1 MRHRVSQTNYGRA
14 DRALGTMQRLMFENT
29 RLNRLCMEA
38 RGMAARYELMLREG
52 DHRIKNSLQVVASLL
67 GLQARR
73 ETTDAAREAIH
84 AAAARIQ
91 AVARI
96 HDALQLNGGGDAPDI
111 GALIATMSASLRDM
125 AGAPRSIEISVRAQ
139 SIKVPLTLAQPLV
152 LAVNEL
158 VINALRHAFPDDRTG
173 AIMITV
179 ARDCDGLR
187 IDVSDNGVGL
197 PAGYAAGD
205 GYGMTLVRAM
215 IAKIGGRL
223 DVETSSGARFTL
235 SAPLAR
241 PAAPMAQAHAVA
253 DLSQAMALR

>member
-1 MRHRVSQTNYGRA
+1 MRHIPQTNYGRI
-14 DRALGTMQRLMFENT
+14 DRSFGAMQRLMFENA
-29 RLNRLCMEA
+29 RLNNLCMEA
-38 RGMAARYELMLREG
+38 RNMAAQYELMLREG

-73 ETTDAAREAIH
+73 ETSDAARAGIH

-96 HDALQLNGGGDAPDI
+96 HDALQLDGGGAAPDI

-125 AGAPRSIEISVRAQ
+125 AGAPLSIEIIVRVQ
-139 SIKVPLTLAQPLV
+139 PIKVPLTLAQPLV

-158 VINALRHAFPDDRTG
+158 VLNALRHAFPDGRRG
-173 AIMITV
+173 AIMVTV
-179 ARDCDGLR
+179 TRDCDGVR
-187 IDVSDNGVGL
+187 ITVSDNGVGL
-197 PAGYAAGD
+197 PPGYADGR

-215 IAKIGGRL
+215 IAKIDGRL
-223 DVETSSGARFTL
+223 DVKTSSGARFTL

-241 PAAPMAQAHAVA
+241 PTASSAQAHAAA
-253 DLSQAMALR
+253 DPSQAMAAC